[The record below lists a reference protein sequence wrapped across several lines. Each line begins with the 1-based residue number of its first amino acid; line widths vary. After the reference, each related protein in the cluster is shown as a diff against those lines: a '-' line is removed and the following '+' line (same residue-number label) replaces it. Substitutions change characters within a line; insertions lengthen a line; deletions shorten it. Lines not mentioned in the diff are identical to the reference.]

1 MKQDFLD
8 VPALISFHIVV
19 PMPTRCLWADVVNAA
34 KHRIFRRLLHNLRLS
49 AWVKA
54 LVLHFPVL
62 EKSRATPFVSSQR
75 SGLTRGNRN
84 HPSSLP

>member
-1 MKQDFLD
+1 LKQDFLD

-19 PMPTRCLWADVVNAA
+19 PMPTRSLWADVVNAA
-34 KHRIFRRLLHNLRLS
+34 KHRIFWRLLYNLRLS

-62 EKSRATPFVSSQR
+62 G
-75 SGLTRGNRN
+75 SGLIDHSQKMTEAARHMAEKNV
-84 HPSSLP
+84 